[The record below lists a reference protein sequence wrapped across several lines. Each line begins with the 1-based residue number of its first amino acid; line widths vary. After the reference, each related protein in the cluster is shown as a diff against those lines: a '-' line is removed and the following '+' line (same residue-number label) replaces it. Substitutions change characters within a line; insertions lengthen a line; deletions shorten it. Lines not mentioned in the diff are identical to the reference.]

1 MTWRNF
7 PPVGKKLV
15 VFINWFAQE
24 LAVFRHFRKL
34 A

>member
-15 VFINWFAQE
+15 IFHSGLTRE
-24 LAVFRHFRKL
+24 LADFRHFRKL